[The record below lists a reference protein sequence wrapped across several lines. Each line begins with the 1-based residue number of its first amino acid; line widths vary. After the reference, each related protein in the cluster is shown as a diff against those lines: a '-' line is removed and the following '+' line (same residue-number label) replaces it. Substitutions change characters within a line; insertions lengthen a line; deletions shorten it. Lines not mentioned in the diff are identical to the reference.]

1 MTPSSMERGDAES
14 TLGVVRRALL
24 WLLVGSLLGVGVELV
39 LLGHYEDVWQWAPI
53 ALIVLAAGIL
63 VWHLVSRRGAG
74 LRPLRWLMWVFI
86 VSGVVGTWL
95 HYRGNV
101 EFELEM
107 YPSMAGLELFRE
119 AMTGATPSL
128 APGTMILLGAIGLL
142 YSFRHPALSRAAD
155 GQHTS

>member
-1 MTPSSMERGDAES
+1 VASSAES
-14 TLGVVRRALL
+14 TLASLRRSLFWVL
-24 WLLVGSLLGVGVELV
+24 SLGLLGVGVELV
-39 LLGHYEDVWQWAPI
+39 LLGHYEDAWQWAPI
-53 ALIVLAAGIL
+53 ALMAAAAAVL
-63 VWHLVSRRGAG
+63 VWHLATRRRAG
-74 LRPLRWLMWVFI
+74 LRPLRWLMWAFI

-107 YPSMAGLELFRE
+107 YPSMTGLELFRE

-142 YSFRHPALSRAAD
+142 YSFRHPALSGAAD
-155 GQHTS
+155 VPHPS